1 MKVVYKHKKM
11 KESNKIELR
20 NKSDFYEI
28 LNELVN
34 LTKDGFLISDYNY
47 IFMGKEKN
55 EEILV
60 V

>member
-1 MKVVYKHKKM
+1 M

-34 LTKDGFLISDYNY
+34 LTKDEFLISDYNY
-47 IFMGKEKN
+47 VFMGKEKN